1 MLTKNVSP
9 DAVSTSTKLLPRF
22 EITRAINIGD
32 CVNYNI
38 RGNMAEISSDSDEIS
53 EEYLYSTPLT
63 GSRSRR
69 IENLEL
75 SAIPSFRSVL
85 FDQIVSDNDSGQ
97 LGDLEAASSGNTETI
112 SDGKQRNAVTKCSDV
127 CSPEKVKDIVGSTVI
142 MESIDESKSANGVS
156 FSNEK
161 YKSYFPGVSGKAD
174 DRSRSEI
181 FMTTKKILPAHP
193 DRKEFSGVVILS
205 SEDEKENG
213 SSSPEEKDIFRDQL
227 QYSQH
232 REIVSSASSSSDE
245 ESSFVIFKERKNML
259 NFSDTDSENECE
271 QTDKD
276 HEKKQEQ
283 VDIASS
289 HSNDSEKSV
298 DKSSSTDSSHSQ
310 SGGVR
315 KIADLE
321 KQQNDALRMLHA
333 LQMSLKVR
341 NSLPDKG
348 ARIITTMLSTQ
359 KQIDELQKQIASL
372 KANEVEVEKEL
383 KRSAEQEGQDFNNE
397 IERITRNLVGR
408 IEKNRLVEVRQ
419 LTYNVIFNLHEA
431 WKTCPKET
439 EETADPNGLRVA
451 LMPHQRQALTWFL
464 WREKQNPKG
473 GILADDMGLGKTLS
487 MISLVMYKKFN
498 RDTREFTKGHMN
510 DLCEAENL
518 IPSKTTLVVCTNSLV
533 SQWNGEINSRVNSG
547 LLRVKI
553 FHGANRERV
562 AANLARYDIVIT
574 TYGTISSE
582 LGKDK
587 ESSRVS
593 VLGQIAWERIILDE
607 GHTIK
612 NHSTQAAI
620 GCCKLNSIYRW
631 VLTGTPIQNQLK
643 DLYSLIKFLRCE
655 PFDDLRVWK
664 TWMDAKS
671 ESSKKRM
678 NSLIKSML
686 LRRTKEQKCSV
697 TGSAIVSLP
706 PKTVSVVRLKLSKQ
720 EETTYMKMFTATR
733 RYVEEFLK
741 YEEQKH
747 KFVYPAHNS
756 NKATGAVEGY
766 HAKMKV
772 SGEKQ
777 RMQIIVML
785 LRLRQACCHFALTKE
800 AVDIDA
806 LCMDREEHDLS
817 ERLQEMSLVDE
828 FPDVSD
834 IIGEQN
840 TEKTGV
846 RELFE
851 NSFVS
856 TKVKFVMEKIEF
868 LRKSTTTPRN
878 KFVIVSQWV
887 KLLDILSV
895 HLKKRGISF
904 TCICGGLKN
913 EERGERMAKFNR
925 IDSDPEVML
934 LSLTAGGVG
943 LNLTGGNH
951 LFLMDLHWNPAQEL
965 QASDRINR
973 IGQTRD
979 VVIYKT
985 VCSGTIEEKVLK
997 LQEEKLA
1004 LAESVLSGVARQ
1016 DPRLLSL
1023 NDWKF
1028 LFNLENSE
1036 HPAVKP
1042 VMQKGFLKR
1051 KK

>member
-1 MLTKNVSP
+1 
-9 DAVSTSTKLLPRF
+9 
-22 EITRAINIGD
+22 
-32 CVNYNI
+32 
-38 RGNMAEISSDSDEIS
+38 MAEISSDSDEIS
-53 EEYLYSTPLT
+53 EEYLYSTPLS
-63 GSRSRR
+63 GARSRR

-75 SAIPSFRSVL
+75 SAIPSSRSVL

-97 LGDLEAASSGNTETI
+97 LGDLEAVTSENTETI
-112 SDGKQRNAVTKCSDV
+112 SNGKQRNVVTKCSDV
-127 CSPEKVKDIVGSTVI
+127 SSAEKVKSIVGSTVI
-142 MESIDESKSANGVS
+142 MESIDESRSANAVS

-161 YKSYFPGVSGKAD
+161 YKSYVPGVSGKAD

-181 FMTTKKILPAHP
+181 FMTTKKILSAHP
-193 DRKEFSGVVILS
+193 EQKGFSGVVILS
-205 SEDEKENG
+205 SEDEKENN

-245 ESSFVIFKERKNML
+245 ESNFVIFKERKIL
-259 NFSDTDSENECE
+259 NSSDADSENECE

-276 HEKKQEQ
+276 HEEEQEQ

-289 HSNDSEKSV
+289 HSNDSEQNV
-298 DKSSSTDSSHSQ
+298 NTASSTDSSHGLSA
-310 SGGVR
+310 GVR

-321 KQQNDALRMLHA
+321 KQKNDALRMLHA

-348 ARIITTMLSTQ
+348 ARIITTMLATQ

-372 KANEVEVEKEL
+372 KENETEVEKEL

-397 IERITRNLVGR
+397 IEKITRNLVGR

-439 EETADPNGLRVA
+439 EETADPNGLRVS

-620 GCCKLNSIYRW
+620 GCCKLNGIYRW

-697 TGSAIVSLP
+697 TGLAIVSLP

-720 EETTYMKMFTATR
+720 EETTYMKMFAATR

-741 YEEQKH
+741 YEEQKR
-747 KFVYPAHNS
+747 KFTYPAHNS
-756 NKATGAVEGY
+756 NKPTGAVEGY
-766 HAKMKV
+766 RNPFSGKIIIIIYVAKMKV

-828 FPDVSD
+828 LPDVSD

-851 NSFVS
+851 NSFIS

-887 KLLDILSV
+887 KLLDILSM

-904 TCICGGLKN
+904 TSICGGLKN

-1028 LFNLENSE
+1028 LFSLENSDL
-1036 HPAVKP
+1036 PAVKP

>member
-1 MLTKNVSP
+1 
-9 DAVSTSTKLLPRF
+9 
-22 EITRAINIGD
+22 
-32 CVNYNI
+32 
-38 RGNMAEISSDSDEIS
+38 MAEISSDSDEIS

-63 GSRSRR
+63 
-69 IENLEL
+69 
-75 SAIPSFRSVL
+75 
-85 FDQIVSDNDSGQ
+85 
-97 LGDLEAASSGNTETI
+97 DLEAASSENTETI

-127 CSPEKVKDIVGSTVI
+127 SIPEKVKSIVGSTVI
-142 MESIDESKSANGVS
+142 MESIDESKSANSVS

-181 FMTTKKILPAHP
+181 FMTTKKISPAHP

-232 REIVSSASSSSDE
+232 REILSSASSSSDE

-276 HEKKQEQ
+276 YEKKQEQ

-321 KQQNDALRMLHA
+321 KQRTDALRMLHA

-372 KANEVEVEKEL
+372 KANKVEVEKEL
-383 KRSAEQEGQDFNNE
+383 KRSEEQEGQDFNNE

-498 RDTREFTKGHMN
+498 RDMREFTKGHMN

-518 IPSKTTLVVCTNSLV
+518 IPSKSTLVVCTNSLV

-582 LGKDK
+582 LGKNK

-593 VLGQIAWERIILDE
+593 VL
-607 GHTIK
+607 
-612 NHSTQAAI
+612 AI

-697 TGSAIVSLP
+697 TGSAIISLP

-741 YEEQKH
+741 YEEEKH

-766 HAKMKV
+766 HTKMKV

-817 ERLQEMSLVDE
+817 EQLQEMSLVDE

-878 KFVIVSQWV
+878 KFVIVSQWI
-887 KLLDILSV
+887 KLLDILSI

-1004 LAESVLSGVARQ
+1004 LANSVLSGVARQ

-1028 LFNLENSE
+1028 LFSLENSE
-1036 HPAVKP
+1036 LPAVKP

>member
-1 MLTKNVSP
+1 
-9 DAVSTSTKLLPRF
+9 
-22 EITRAINIGD
+22 
-32 CVNYNI
+32 
-38 RGNMAEISSDSDEIS
+38 MAEISSDSDEIS
-53 EEYLYSTPLT
+53 EEYLYSTPLS
-63 GSRSRR
+63 GARSRR
-69 IENLEL
+69 MENLEL
-75 SAIPSFRSVL
+75 SAIPCSRSVL
-85 FDQIVSDNDSGQ
+85 FDQIVSDSDSGQ
-97 LGDLEAASSGNTETI
+97 LGDLEAATSETSETI
-112 SDGKQRNAVTKCSDV
+112 SNAKQRYVVTKCSDGS
-127 CSPEKVKDIVGSTVI
+127 SPEKVKSIVGSTVI
-142 MESIDESKSANGVS
+142 MESIDESRSANTVS
-156 FSNEK
+156 FRNEK
-161 YKSYFPGVSGKAD
+161 YKSYAPGVSAEVD
-174 DRSRSEI
+174 NRSRSEI

-193 DRKEFSGVVILS
+193 EQKQFSGVVILS
-205 SEDEKENG
+205 SEDEKQNN
-213 SSSPEEKDIFRDQL
+213 SSSSGEKDIFRDQL

-245 ESSFVIFKERKNML
+245 ESNFVIFKERKVL
-259 NFSDTDSENECE
+259 NFSDTDSENECG
-271 QTDKD
+271 QALKD
-276 HEKKQEQ
+276 HEEEQEQ

-289 HSNDSEKSV
+289 HSNDSEQNV
-298 DKSSSTDSSHSQ
+298 NTASSTDSSHGLSE
-310 SGGVR
+310 GIR

-321 KQQNDALRMLHA
+321 KQRNDALRMLHA

-348 ARIITTMLSTQ
+348 ARIITTMLTTQ

-372 KANEVEVEKEL
+372 KENETEVEKEL
-383 KRSAEQEGQDFNNE
+383 KQSAEQEGQDFNNE

-419 LTYNVIFNLHEA
+419 LTYNVICNLHDRA

-498 RDTREFTKGHMN
+498 RGTREFTNGYMN

-587 ESSRVS
+587 ESGRVS

-620 GCCKLNSIYRW
+620 GCCKLNGIYRW

-697 TGSAIVSLP
+697 TGSAIVNLP

-720 EETTYMKMFTATR
+720 EETTYMKMFAATR

-747 KFVYPAHNS
+747 KFAYPAHNF
-756 NKATGAVEGY
+756 NKPTGALEGC
-766 HAKMKV
+766 HVAKMKV

-800 AVDIDA
+800 AVDVDA

-887 KLLDILSV
+887 KLLDILSM

-904 TCICGGLKN
+904 TSIYGGLKN
-913 EERGERMAKFNR
+913 EERGERMAKFNK

-1028 LFNLENSE
+1028 LFSLENSDL
-1036 HPAVKP
+1036 PAVKP